1 MKKCLLSVLLTCTM
15 LLGMNLAAYAAYE
28 DGNGTNKNVGV
39 SEQMPAYSEN
49 MGRSISMPSKS
60 SLYTTGE
67 TYSVSGTASRSD
79 LYTNNCFYGVSSI
92 YSYTKNYSSKKLTVR
107 ARYYNIPGAL
117 YAGSYT
123 VSANGGTASTTFSGL
138 KSNKYYFLQFEAP
151 SDFSGSVRGNR

>member
-1 MKKCLLSVLLTCTM
+1 M

-67 TYSVSGTASRSD
+67 TYSVSGTASQ
-79 LYTNNCFYGVSSI
+79 N
-92 YSYTKNYSSKKLTVR
+92 
-107 ARYYNIPGAL
+107 
-117 YAGSYT
+117 
-123 VSANGGTASTTFSGL
+123 
-138 KSNKYYFLQFEAP
+138 NKYYFLQFEAP

>member
-1 MKKCLLSVLLTCTM
+1 MNKCLLSVLLTCTM

-67 TYSVSGTASRSD
+67 TYSVSGTAS
-79 LYTNNCFYGVSSI
+79 
-92 YSYTKNYSSKKLTVR
+92 
-107 ARYYNIPGAL
+107 
-117 YAGSYT
+117 
-123 VSANGGTASTTFSGL
+123 TTFSGL
-138 KSNKYYFLQFEAP
+138 KNNKYYFLQFEAP